1 MKNRKLILTLALFL
15 LTAIPF
21 AVYVCAGASE
31 KKTELSEPVPA
42 PKAWNEQRGI
52 PVLCYHQIV
61 RSDAEESDYAISLAD
76 FKVQLKYLK
85 DNGYRSI
92 TLGQMEEFIKTGN
105 TPNGHPPEK
114 LVLITFDDGLR
125 DFPELAA
132 PALEQYGFRAV
143 HYIYPTYLMARK
155 KRAMQWSNIPAMEKR
170 GHETG
175 SHTYWHPLLNTL
187 NEKEERNQF
196 VLSQKKIAQN
206 TGVTVHSLA
215 YPFGVYTDRS
225 PALLR
230 ESGYR
235 TAFTIFPGENLPGA
249 DPYHLNRF
257 LVPGTYSL
265 SSFVANLK
273 KRSLPVQNIN
283 PPPGTF
289 IPFSQALSVV
299 LPTGLSPEQMSLHV
313 FSKRQNFSYD
323 AATGK
328 LTATIA
334 RSSKKMSI
342 VRITVKTGEQSYTKE
357 WLYNHRL

>member
-1 MKNRKLILTLALFL
+1 MKNQKLILTLALL
-15 LTAIPF
+15 LLSAIPF
-21 AVYVCAGASE
+21 GVYMASAASE
-31 KKTELSEPVPA
+31 KKGELSETRPA
-42 PKAWNEQRGI
+42 PKAWYEQRGI

-61 RSDAEESDYAISLAD
+61 QSNNEEADYAISLAD
-76 FKVQLKYLK
+76 FKAQLSYLK
-85 DNGYRSI
+85 ENGYRSI
-92 TLGQMEEFIKTGN
+92 SLAQMEEFIKTGN

-143 HYIYPTYLMARK
+143 HYIYPTYLMAKK
-155 KRAMQWSNIPAMEKR
+155 KRAMQWSDIPAMEKR

-187 NEKEERNQF
+187 TEKEERNQF

-206 TGVTVHSLA
+206 SGVSVHSLA
-215 YPFGVYTDRS
+215 YPFGVYTDKS

-265 SSFVANLK
+265 SSFIANLK
-273 KRSLPVQNIN
+273 KRSLPVQHIN
-283 PPPGTF
+283 PAPGSF
-289 IPFSQALSVV
+289 IPASESLSAV
-299 LPTGLSPEQMSLHV
+299 LPAGLSPDQISLHV

-323 AATGK
+323 PATGK

-342 VRITVKTGEQSYTKE
+342 VRISVKVVEHTHTRE